1 MRFAPILVVLA
12 APLLALSKVVI
23 NNTSY
28 SGGHLT
34 LGISTY
40 SDAPSSFNVVAVDGS
55 GNKITIGTVTT
66 QGSGTF
72 DLALPGNATPGSYK
86 VQVVDPATGET
97 LSTSRSFTVS
107 SADLAAA
114 SSQGLQSASYTYAVT
129 GSIIPFVTTS
139 LVTDAS
145 GTHVATVTVSGPTPA
160 GSAESVSSVSAT
172 SVLPSTTLTVTTNT
186 VSTGSS
192 GTSTLPLTQT
202 ITGLVSTGT
211 NSNGA
216 ATATLLTATTTTTRN
231 AGFKNTVSGGAF
243 ALVAAVIAGAAMLY

>member
-1 MRFAPILVVLA
+1 MRFTSVFVVLA

-28 SGGHLT
+28 SGGVLH

-40 SDAPSSFNVVAVDGS
+40 SDAPSSYNVVAVDS
-55 GNKITIGTVTT
+55 AGNKYNIGSVSTG
-66 QGSGTF
+66 GSGTL
-72 DLALPGNATPGSYK
+72 DVALPGNTPPGSYR

-97 LSTSRSFTVS
+97 LSTSRPFTVS
-107 SADLAAA
+107 SADVAAA
-114 SSQGLQSASYTYAVT
+114 SSLGLQSASYTYAVT
-129 GSIIPFVTTS
+129 GSVIPFVTTS

-145 GTHVATVTVSGPTPA
+145 GHTTVATVTVSGTTPA

-172 SVLPSTTLTVTTNT
+172 SVLPSTTLTVTTDS
-186 VSTGSS
+186 VSSGSS
-192 GTSTLPLTQT
+192 GASTIPVTQT

-211 NSNGA
+211 AANGA
-216 ATATLLTATTTTTRN
+216 ATATLVTATTSRS

-243 ALVAAVIAGAAMLY
+243 AVVAAVIAGAAMLY